1 MNKLIKRLNLI
12 LFPLLCA
19 AIITSCTGTGSPDSS
34 LTKPVS
40 KEAQAILNE
49 KIPTPKPEPDIS
61 DEAGEENKSEAEFA
75 EEQITVTEQTST
87 PKQELIDKQ
96 ATKPTSLVAQGEA
109 YYDLEHVVLY
119 LDAFGTLPPNYIT
132 KKEAQALGWE
142 GGTVE
147 DFQEGAAIGGT
158 YYGNYEGTLPKGCE
172 YHECDLDTH
181 PHKKRGAKRLVYSD
195 DGRYYYTDDH
205 YEHFR
210 EVTITDGQVTI
221 N

>member
-1 MNKLIKRLNLI
+1 MKRIIARINSILIM
-12 LFPLLCA
+12 LLCTVAITACSVNNPVDVQTSKPNNSLAQEA
-19 AIITSCTGTGSPDSS
+19 A
-34 LTKPVS
+34 
-40 KEAQAILNE
+40 
-49 KIPTPKPEPDIS
+49 
-61 DEAGEENKSEAEFA
+61 
-75 EEQITVTEQTST
+75 TEQETAS
-87 PKQELIDKQ
+87 
-96 ATKPTSLVAQGEA
+96 AVSVAQGEA